1 MQLCFYTDFQPS
13 PVSPGVDWFVRPVRP
28 IGRGG
33 FGTAYLVRP
42 QGEWTVLRV
51 LKCVDMGMMDK
62 RQQADA
68 LNECAVLAKLR
79 RHHFIISLHEHFQ
92 ELGRLWIVMDYADGG
107 DLAEQITAM
116 RSAGK
121 SFPEKQVVDWVT
133 QIGLALQHAH
143 SHKVLHR
150 DIKPQNVFLSGSG
163 DVKLGARAATFESAA
178 SAAAHDRT
186 MRAFAARRRLWAR
199 EDHRGHVRPR

>member
-1 MQLCFYTDFQPS
+1 MPAPRLGPQGKRYAILS
-13 PVSPGVDWFVRPVRP
+13 VL
-28 IGRGG
+28 GRGG

-62 RQQADA
+62 QQQADA

-121 SFPEKQVVDWVT
+121 SFQRSRWS
-133 QIGLALQHAH
+133 IG
-143 SHKVLHR
+143 
-150 DIKPQNVFLSGSG
+150 
-163 DVKLGARAATFESAA
+163 
-178 SAAAHDRT
+178 
-186 MRAFAARRRLWAR
+186 
-199 EDHRGHVRPR
+199 